1 MDWLKVNDLE
11 ELKKLGS
18 FNEVRG
24 QIKEEG
30 WSQLHVSGRSWQGLL
45 DSIREF
51 REKVEKLQQ
60 LTTGECV
67 HSLKGDVKQEAEA
80 GYFNSRA
87 SEYIFYLTELDG
99 ELRLKKLGV
108 NASHFSSKKAAKAWR
123 EQISKVIHPDFCSHQ
138 QATAAMAK
146 LNDLYQQMVG
156 RD

>member
-45 DSIREF
+45 DSICEF

-60 LTTGECV
+60 L
-67 HSLKGDVKQEAEA
+67 SL
-80 GYFNSRA
+80 S
-87 SEYIFYLTELDG
+87 L
-99 ELRLKKLGV
+99 
-108 NASHFSSKKAAKAWR
+108 
-123 EQISKVIHPDFCSHQ
+123 IHI
-138 QATAAMAK
+138 
-146 LNDLYQQMVG
+146 
-156 RD
+156 